1 MKKLIAFCAFCLV
14 VNLGF
19 SQKDKEIKVIKDKS
33 LVEAV
38 YYHDNGEIS
47 QMGTYNLKGELHGK
61 WISYDE
67 SGNKRSIGTYE
78 NGVKTGKWFF
88 WGQDK
93 LREVDFDNN
102 AIASVQEWNNAT
114 QLVIRD

>member
-1 MKKLIAFCAFCLV
+1 MKKLIALCTICLV
-14 VNLGF
+14 VNFGF
-19 SQKDKEIKVIKDKS
+19 SQEKKEVKVNKDKN
-33 LVEAV
+33 LVEVV

-47 QMGTYNLKGELHGK
+47 QMGTYNFKGELHGK
-61 WISYDE
+61 WTSFDE
-67 SGNKRSIGTYE
+67 QGNKSSIGTYE

-102 AIASVQEWNNAT
+102 AIASVQEWSNSS